1 MPLKEIAGT
10 LDIAEGT
17 VKALL
22 FRAIQRLQKALA
34 FYRADLGL
42 SESVRGHLM
51 ARRFSQI

>member
-1 MPLKEIAGT
+1 MFVLRHYKDMPLKEIAGT

-42 SESVRGHLM
+42 E
-51 ARRFSQI
+51 